1 MNDPRGKKA
10 YRRELRNMANKEMDW
25 EKVRAEYPG
34 LQGHTYLDTGSMGL
48 MARSTVEAAHAEH
61 ERLAR
66 EGSTRGIYWMMEGLQ
81 GIAGEVATHIGGD
94 AAGTVLFQSFTAGLS
109 RIAPLLKHRPK
120 VLLVGGDYPT
130 LHGPFQW
137 NGFDVVMVK
146 PAADGSIP
154 MDLLASALEK
164 ERPQLVGISHVQW
177 GTGYT
182 ISLRALGE
190 LCRHHGAWSVVDIT
204 QSWCC
209 VPMDLRTA
217 PIDIIGG
224 SGYKWPLG
232 GFGNG
237 FFHLAPQVR
246 AELTERNGFDPVK
259 ALSEGHLDPVAHVR
273 LRDGLKRHSALGAEA
288 VWACVQQLTHYAAE
302 RLDAAGIRILNGRDA
317 ANRAGI
323 LIIEGGKERQAALA
337 AAGIP
342 VQLRGAG
349 LRVGIHFYN
358 NREEVERL
366 VEVVQRA

>member
-1 MNDPRGKKA
+1 MGNRQIDWDRV
-10 YRRELRNMANKEMDW
+10 RED
-25 EKVRAEYPG
+25 YPG
-34 LQGHTYLDTGSMGL
+34 LTGQTYLDTGSMGL
-48 MARSTVEAAHAEH
+48 MARSTAEAATVEQ
-61 ERLAR
+61 ERLIK
-66 EGSTRGIYWMMEGLQ
+66 EGSTRGIYWMMEGLSR
-81 GIAGEVATHIGGD
+81 IAGEVGAHLGGD

-109 RIAPLLKHRPK
+109 RIAPLMKHRPK

-146 PAADGSIP
+146 PAADGSIS
-154 MDLLASALEK
+154 MELLATAMEQ

-177 GTGYT
+177 TTGHT
-182 ISLRALGE
+182 IDLQAFGE
-190 LCRHHGAWSVVDIT
+190 LCRRHGAWSVVDIT

-209 VPMDLRTA
+209 VPINLRTL

-237 FFHLAPQVR
+237 FFHLAPEVR
-246 AELTERNGFDPVK
+246 TELAEHHGFDAVK
-259 ALSEGHLDPVAHVR
+259 ALSEGHLDPVAQVR
-273 LRDGLKRHSALGAEA
+273 LRDGLKRHATLGADA
-288 VWACVQQLTHYAAE
+288 VWARVQQLTAYAVQV
-302 RLDAAGIRILNGRDA
+302 LDAAGVRILNGTDA
-317 ANRAGI
+317 TTRAGI

-358 NREEVERL
+358 NEEEIGRFA
-366 VEVVQRA
+366 EVAGAR

>member
-1 MNDPRGKKA
+1 MENRTVDLDR
-10 YRRELRNMANKEMDW
+10 
-25 EKVRAEYPG
+25 VRQDYPG
-34 LQGHTYLDTGSMGL
+34 LSGQTYLDTGSMGL
-48 MARSTVEAAHAEH
+48 MARSTVEAARAEQ
-61 ERLAR
+61 ERLMK
-66 EGSTRGIYWMMEGLQ
+66 EGSTRGIHWMMEGLPQ
-81 GIAGEVATHIGGD
+81 IAGEVAAHIGGE

-137 NGFDVVMVK
+137 NGFEVAMVQ

-154 MDLLASALEK
+154 LELLAAALER

-182 ISLRALGE
+182 IDLNAFCM
-190 LCRHHGAWSVVDIT
+190 LCRQHGAWSLVDIT

-209 VPMDLRTA
+209 VPIDLRTS

-224 SGYKWPLG
+224 SGYKWPLA

-237 FFHLAPQVR
+237 FFHLAPEVR
-246 AELTERNGFDPVK
+246 AELAERNGFDPVK
-259 ALSEGHLDPVAHVR
+259 ALSEGHLDPVAQVR
-273 LRDGLKRHSALGAEA
+273 LREGLKRHAALGAEN
-288 VWACVQQLTHYAAE
+288 VWARVQQLTAYAVQ
-302 RLDAAGIRILNGRDA
+302 RLDAAGVRILNGTDA
-317 ANRAGI
+317 ATRAGI
-323 LIIEGGKERQAALA
+323 LIIEGGKERQAVLRA
-337 AAGIP
+337 AAMP

-358 NREEVERL
+358 SEEEIDRL
-366 VEVVQRA
+366 VQVAKQG